1 MSNSIST
8 KFAAVCC
15 LFVVAVISQGA
26 VANNLQKSL
35 LAKFSK
41 EHDTRQDDDIDECC
55 TTFNDSLPQSCNATI
70 LFDLDLTSDLSDA
83 QLAKINPA
91 FSRNCISSCLDP
103 LVTYVHCLG
112 IAHND
117 SSATIN
123 FQTEFFQNGVCG
135 QESGDCCL
143 VLFVQQNRTNSAAFD
158 QTDACYSNDAGIV
171 CNSTTSARCLNSLT
185 RAASLIGC
193 CARPYIG
200 PGIDSCTGVNA
211 DPSCNS
217 PANKVYLLATLSFIA
232 VIFLVSSP
240 WGLGDET
247 MIFLT
252 FFIILYC

>member
-103 LVTYVHCLG
+103 LVTFLRCRG
-112 IAHND
+112 MANND
-117 SSATIN
+117 SSAAIN
-123 FQTEFFQNGVCG
+123 FETEFLQNGVCG
-135 QESGDCCL
+135 QENGDYCR
-143 VLFVQQNRTNSAAFD
+143 VLLARENRTNSVAFD
-158 QTDACYSNDAGIV
+158 QIDGACYSINTGIV
-171 CNSTTSARCLNSLT
+171 CNSTTSAKCLDSLT
-185 RAASLIGC
+185 RVASLIGC
-193 CARPYIG
+193 CARPLIG
-200 PGIDSCTGVNA
+200 SGIDSCSGVNA
-211 DPSCNS
+211 GPSCNNIMS
-217 PANKVYLLATLSFIA
+217 PANKVYPLATVSFIA
-232 VIFLVSSP
+232 VIL
-240 WGLGDET
+240 LA
-247 MIFLT
+247 
-252 FFIILYC
+252 FFF